1 MNYKIKG
8 KKCTEWTISEL
19 KKSLSRRKEKISG
32 KKQELC
38 DRLRESLKH
47 PINKS
52 KSSTKNPS
60 AKKPSS
66 IKIKPINIKRG
77 EFVFYSTLY
86 YQNPQSKMASEELA
100 KYGLTKTILNRHK
113 SYQSLWNKLSQITET

>member
-19 KKSLSRRKEKISG
+19 KKALTRRKEKISG

-52 KSSTKNPS
+52 KSS

-113 SYQSLWNKLSQITET
+113 SYQSLWNELSQITET